1 MCKIINSSHCLFCIN
16 YEETISHLFW
26 ECRFVQ
32 KFWKDLET
40 MLKTKCYNCARFSFK
55 MDLVIFGISNGIK
68 TDKAI
73 DFIMLFAK
81 FYIYKCRFLDITP
94 NHTSF
99 IVQLKHRLSIERILA
114 LKRNN
119 LNQFQIL
126 WLPYL
131 KLFENTN

>member
-1 MCKIINSSHCLFCIN
+1 MRPKESLQVNKAYLSKHRI
-16 YEETISHLFW
+16 

-40 MLKTKCYNCARFSFK
+40 MLKSKCYNCARFSFK
-55 MDLVIFGISNGIK
+55 MDLVIFGISNGIE

-131 KLFENTN
+131 QLFENTN